1 MHVVLGEDPRQAGE
15 IMHLSWFRYLPIF
28 PQKICRKWLERGRSR
43 EPLLGLLPPGQ
54 HVHWW
59 LFKGDERMRLHFAAF
74 HAFPHELHSVLWIFS
89 AWDCIPLLVYWCV
102 CLCLTK
108 CPHDTQIQQRVKKD
122 SASKCSVSP
131 HLQLNHTSISW
142 NSLKK
147 NTSWNKFVCLFFKDN
162 WKSGNKGKIT

>member
-15 IMHLSWFRYLPIF
+15 IMRLSWFRYLPIF

-74 HAFPHELHSVLWIFS
+74 HAFPHELHTVFYESFLHETVYPPAGSLVCVLVF
-89 AWDCIPLLVYWCV
+89 D
-102 CLCLTK
+102 K
-108 CPHDTQIQQRVKKD
+108 
-122 SASKCSVSP
+122 VS
-131 HLQLNHTSISW
+131 S
-142 NSLKK
+142 
-147 NTSWNKFVCLFFKDN
+147 
-162 WKSGNKGKIT
+162 